1 MTAGVDSDDE
11 DEEGDM
17 KEDAPEQ
24 QYILIDHDP
33 KSCVLSRQIFNT
45 LDYKKKLS
53 ELLLWKKLNWK
64 MHVDY
69 NFSAGPGV
77 DNTTERMQYRF
88 ANECNNV
95 ESLVLDPLPRELYK
109 IFYDGNKHVIS
120 FENAVK
126 VFPNLTDLFLRH
138 TTFSLRECYEFVTF
152 VRNTSLVIKLER
164 VFFSKTDV
172 IREKDVSKVRSSLR
186 VIGW

>member
-1 MTAGVDSDDE
+1 MPFILNGRAYSVDE
-11 DEEGDM
+11 DEEADM
-17 KEDAPEQ
+17 KEDASAQLPQ

-69 NFSAGPGV
+69 NFNAGPGV

-88 ANECNNV
+88 ANECNKV

-109 IFYDGNKHVIS
+109 IFYDGNKHIIS
-120 FENAVK
+120 FENVVK

-138 TTFSLRECYEFVTF
+138 TTFKLRECYKIVKFL
-152 VRNTSLVIKLER
+152 RNTSLVIKLER

-172 IREKDVSKVRSSLR
+172 IREK
-186 VIGW
+186 